1 MKKNLLN
8 LYILVQI
15 SIIFSALF
23 GGMMGCAIG
32 MSVASTCELIYW
44 ITLKPV
50 TKLLISKNVT
60 ISAKWKP
67 YYTSSFYVIYLILV
81 VFSFFQFRTVYT
93 AYQNR
98 SYH

>member
-1 MKKNLLN
+1 M
-8 LYILVQI
+8 IAAI
-15 SIIFSALF
+15 F

-32 MSVASTCELIYW
+32 MSVASACELIYW
-44 ITLKPV
+44 IILKPI

-60 ISAKWKP
+60 IPEKWKH
-67 YYTSSFYVIYLILV
+67 YYTRSFYVIFLIWV

-98 SYH
+98 IL